1 MKVVVLGPG
10 PVSIVQSECEG
21 GGRLTEVEEELG
33 EDVNSKETVGGKV
46 LVRETHDD
54 EENGQDAETTKLDS
68 LATDGIDGSDGNPVS
83 GNGTSKDNNDVTD
96 GSVVEVLVDVGG
108 ILGRVANDLEN
119 GTVVQGETVKG
130 HIEAEP

>member
-1 MKVVVLGPG
+1 M
-10 PVSIVQSECEG
+10 VQSECEC
-21 GGRLTEVEEELG
+21 RKLTKVEEELG
-33 EDVNSKETVGGKV
+33 EDVDGKEAVGGKF

-68 LATDGIDGSDGNPVS
+68 LAANGIDGSDRNPVS
-83 GNGTSKDNNDVTD
+83 GNGTSKDDDDVTH

-119 GTVVQGETVKG
+119 GTVVQRETIKG
-130 HIEAEP
+130 HIEGEP